1 MCEASI
7 FLESILKIGNFWN
20 VAFSKVQEKKKRHF
34 RALALLGKCCERQPG
49 TWRLHVNP
57 GRSFGIFNFSVCCQ

>member
-20 VAFSKVQEKKKRHF
+20 VAFSKVQEKKK
-34 RALALLGKCCERQPG
+34 K
-49 TWRLHVNP
+49 
-57 GRSFGIFNFSVCCQ
+57 GILEHLPY